1 MVAYLLSSLHTSLC
15 RTSEVLI
22 IYIYVCFYQI
32 MLGELREPAVKKT
45 KGQPYFT
52 PELAYILASCEERI
66 PLVNLGLEVKDF
78 YQLHVCDHQP
88 QNYLIY
94 LIKRTVFV
102 TIKKKPLDSIIY
114 ISRKCSSL

>member
-1 MVAYLLSSLHTSLC
+1 
-15 RTSEVLI
+15 
-22 IYIYVCFYQI
+22 

-78 YQLHVCDHQP
+78 YPFSYMYV
-88 QNYLIY
+88 
-94 LIKRTVFV
+94 
-102 TIKKKPLDSIIY
+102 II
-114 ISRKCSSL
+114 SLRITLFTL